1 MPWLSR
7 RRPAELGPTPESP
20 RTPRAAA
27 WWILPAVLL
36 VGGTVA
42 AAIWWLLTGLPAAP
56 PGQAGSARGEALRTA
71 LAAGAGVGA
80 AITLA
85 LSFRRQRHQEIIT
98 ALTTHD
104 ATERRV
110 TELYTKAAEQLGHDK
125 AAVRLAGLYALE
137 RLAQGNPGHRQTIV
151 NVICAYLRMP
161 NTPPWS
167 PGPRWSASSAPG
179 PWQAAAPADPDRTL
193 EGERQV
199 RLTAQSILAEHLRDE
214 RRPDQRANLPAPPRH
229 WPGMR
234 IDLTGATLIDL
245 DLSEAHLVE
254 AQFDGATFTGDSSFH
269 GATFTGQAQFDG
281 ATFTGDTWF
290 FGATFTGDAAFSRA
304 TFNGAADF
312 EGAIFTGE
320 AVFYRATF
328 SGNARFSE
336 ASFTDYALFPEVTFR
351 GNAWFDDAAFT
362 EFARFDG
369 ATFTGDA
376 VFDGATVAEFAGSRM
391 DKADYTQIADHPDH
405 VWPPGWHTVTGPD
418 GSTGLV
424 RQESAA
430 DEGNGEDTAAAPSI
444 PAEDSAGAEEQPH
457 E

>member
-7 RRPAELGPTPESP
+7 RRPAELTPPPEFP

-42 AAIWWLLTGLPAAP
+42 AAMWWLLTGLPAAP
-56 PGQAGSARGEALRTA
+56 PGQAGGARGEALRTA

-98 ALTTHD
+98 AHTTYD

-151 NVICAYLRMP
+151 DVICAYLRMP
-161 NTPPWS
+161 YAPPR
-167 PGPRWSASSAPG
+167 PPRPRPWAPSTPG
-179 PWQAAAPADPDRTL
+179 PWQAAAPADLDPA

-199 RLTAQSILAEHLRDE
+199 RLTAQTILAEHLRDP
-214 RRPDQRANLPAPPRH
+214 RRPDQRASLPSPPRH

-234 IDLTGATLIDL
+234 IDLTGAILIDL
-245 DLSEAHLVE
+245 DLTKAHLSEAQCAGATFSGDTTFHGAVFAGE
-254 AQFDGATFTGDSSFH
+254 ANFDGAIF
-269 GATFTGQAQFDG
+269 A
-281 ATFTGDTWF
+281 
-290 FGATFTGDAAFSRA
+290 GDASFSYAAFAGYGWFGRA
-304 TFNGAADF
+304 TFAGEADF
-312 EGAIFTGE
+312 EGATFALD
-320 AVFYRATF
+320 AVFHGVTF
-328 SGNARFSE
+328 SGNAQFSD
-336 ASFTDYALFPEVTFR
+336 ATFTDNALFPEVTFA
-351 GNAWFDDAAFT
+351 GDAEFEEAAFT

-369 ATFTGDA
+369 ATFSGDL
-376 VFDGATVAEFAGSRM
+376 VFDGATVTEFAGSRM
-391 DKADYTQIADHPDH
+391 NRAEWTQIADHPDH
-405 VWPPGWHTVTGPD
+405 VWPPGWHAVTRPD

-424 RQESAA
+424 RQKSGASE
-430 DEGNGEDTAAAPSI
+430 ENGEDTDGAPSI
-444 PAEDSAGAEEQPH
+444 RAEGQDGVEERPG

>member
-7 RRPAELGPTPESP
+7 RRPAELASPPEPP

-27 WWILPAVLL
+27 WWILPVVLL
-36 VGGTVA
+36 VGSTVA
-42 AAIWWLLTGLPAAP
+42 ATLWWLLTGLPAAP

-80 AITLA
+80 AVTLA
-85 LSFRRQRHQEIIT
+85 LSFRRQRHQEITT
-98 ALTTHD
+98 AHTTHD

-161 NTPPWS
+161 YTPPRS
-167 PGPRWSASSAPG
+167 PGPQRSAPSTPG
-179 PWQAAAPADPDRTL
+179 PWQIAAPADPDPA

-199 RLTAQSILAEHLRDE
+199 RLTAQTILAEHLRDE
-214 RRPDQRANLPAPPRH
+214 RPDQRASLPSQPRH

-245 DLSEAHLVE
+245 DLTEAHLTE
-254 AQFDGATFTGDSSFH
+254 AGFDGAVFIGDTSFH
-269 GATFTGQAQFDG
+269 GAVFTGQAQFDG
-281 ATFTGDTWF
+281 AIFTGDTWF
-290 FGATFTGDAAFSRA
+290 FGATFTGGARFSR
-304 TFNGAADF
+304 TT
-312 EGAIFTGE
+312 FTGE
-320 AVFYRATF
+320 ADFDGATFTLDAVFFRATF

-336 ASFTDYALFPEVTFR
+336 ATFTDHALFPEATFH
-351 GNAWFDDAAFT
+351 GNASFDEATFT
-362 EFARFDG
+362 EFARFDE
-369 ATFTGDA
+369 ATFTSGV
-376 VFDGATVAEFAGSRM
+376 VFDGVTVTDFTGSRM
-391 DKADYTQIADHPDH
+391 SRAEWTQIADHPDH
-405 VWPPGWHTVTGPD
+405 VWPPGWHTVTCPD
-418 GSTGLV
+418 GSIGLA

-430 DEGNGEDTAAAPSI
+430 GEENGDDTATAPSI
-444 PAEDSAGAEEQPH
+444 PTEEPAGTEEKPR

>member
-7 RRPAELGPTPESP
+7 RRPAALASPPEPP

-42 AAIWWLLTGLPAAP
+42 AAMWWLLTGLPAAP

-98 ALTTHD
+98 AHTTHD

-161 NTPPWS
+161 HTS
-167 PGPRWSASSAPG
+167 PQSPDPRWSAPSTPG
-179 PWQAAAPADPDRTL
+179 PWQTAAPADPDPAL

-199 RLTAQSILAEHLRDE
+199 RLTAQTILAEHLRDA
-214 RRPDQRANLPAPPRH
+214 RRPDQRASLPSPPRH

-234 IDLTGATLIDL
+234 IDLSGATLIDL
-245 DLSEAHLVE
+245 DLTEAHLSE
-254 AQFDGATFTGDSSFH
+254 AQFEGATFSGDTTFHGAVFTGMANFDRATFTGDASFSYA
-269 GATFTGQAQFDG
+269 GFTDYAWFDRATFTGEADFEG
-281 ATFTGDTWF
+281 ATFALDAVFYGATFSGNAQFSDATF
-290 FGATFTGDAAFSRA
+290 TDHALFPEATFTGDAAFDEA
-304 TFNGAADF
+304 T
-312 EGAIFTGE
+312 
-320 AVFYRATF
+320 
-328 SGNARFSE
+328 
-336 ASFTDYALFPEVTFR
+336 
-351 GNAWFDDAAFT
+351 FT

-369 ATFTGDA
+369 ATFSGDA
-376 VFDGATVAEFAGSRM
+376 VFDGVTVTEFTGCRMNRAEW
-391 DKADYTQIADHPDH
+391 TQIADHPEH
-405 VWPPGWHTVTGPD
+405 VWPPGWHTVTRPN
-418 GSTGLV
+418 GSTALV

-430 DEGNGEDTAAAPSI
+430 GDGNGEDTATAPSI
-444 PAEDSAGAEEQPH
+444 PAEEPAGTEEQPR